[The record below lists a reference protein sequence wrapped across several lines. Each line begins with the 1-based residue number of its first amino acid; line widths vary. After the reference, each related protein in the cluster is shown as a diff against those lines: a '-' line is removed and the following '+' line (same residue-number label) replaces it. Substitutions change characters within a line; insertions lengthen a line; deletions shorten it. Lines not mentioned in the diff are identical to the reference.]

1 MKFSKLF
8 TWLDVRR
15 VTSRYTNYG
24 SKFPEGVVRIRCFS
38 DALEIGLDNEQQSI
52 ENAQQALKEWFG
64 DWYQEDQSLIQLD
77 LGDATLPVELITGEE
92 NDTTDVY
99 VRPFWE
105 EIVYINSNSELED
118 ASVKLIKLPEA
129 YNDKPNLIAFY
140 SFKGGV
146 GRTLNLAAHL
156 FALLDRAK
164 ELDKPINILVID
176 ADLEA
181 PGLTYWNRVE
191 KQQPAVSFID
201 FLESY
206 HYSPI
211 DIEQTL
217 SIFAKEIK
225 KSPKQYGKSTV
236 YFLPACID
244 DNELL
249 DTPILPEQLVT
260 SPNGAWEYGNAIHR
274 LGKAIG
280 VDYVFI
286 DLKSGL
292 SKISSPIIFDP
303 RFQRFLVTTITEQS
317 VTGTSLV
324 LKQIGQVAPSKA
336 NIDNETYYNP
346 SLIISML
353 TPELKSLPAFED
365 ASVRFQSAYV
375 QLEEDNIYST
385 RLKTQDTYFAQELL
399 YINNWDEAR
408 SKLNLT
414 SVMEIARNWAE
425 DELVSDNPGRVGF
438 VMRSRYKS

>member
-15 VTSRYTNYG
+15 VTSRHTNYG

-38 DALEIGLDNEQQSI
+38 DALEIGLDNEEQSI

-64 DWYQEDQSLIQLD
+64 DWYQEDKSLIQLD
-77 LGDATLPVELITGEE
+77 LGDATLPVELIRGEE
-92 NDTTDVY
+92 NDTSDVY

-105 EIVYINSNSELED
+105 EIAYINSDSELENEFT
-118 ASVKLIKLPEA
+118 KLIKLPEA
-129 YNDKPNLIAFY
+129 YNEKPNLVAFY

-146 GRTLNLAAHL
+146 GRTLNLVAHL

-181 PGLTYWNRVE
+181 PGLTYWNRAE
-191 KQQPAVSFID
+191 KQQPVVSFID

-217 SIFAKEIK
+217 SIFAKEIQK
-225 KSPKQYGKSTV
+225 TPKQEGKSTV

-260 SPNGAWEYGNAIHR
+260 SPNGAWECGNAIHR

-286 DLKSGL
+286 DLRAGL

-324 LKQIGQVAPSKA
+324 LAQIGQVAPSKA
-336 NIDNETYYNP
+336 SIDNETYYDP

-353 TPELKSLPAFED
+353 TPELKSLPAFENV
-365 ASVRFQSAYV
+365 SVRFESAYV
-375 QLEEDNIYST
+375 QPKDNIYST
-385 RLKTQDTYFAQELL
+385 RLEVKETYFAQELI

-408 SKLNLT
+408 SKLSPT
-414 SVMEIARNWAE
+414 SVMGIARNWAE
-425 DELVSDNPGRVGF
+425 DKLVSDNPGRVGF
-438 VMRSRYKS
+438 VMRSHYKS

>member
-38 DALEIGLDNEQQSI
+38 DALEIGLDNEEQSI

-77 LGDATLPVELITGEE
+77 LGDATLPVEFIPGEE
-92 NDTTDVY
+92 NDINDVY

-105 EIVYINSNSELED
+105 EIAYINSDSELKD
-118 ASVKLIKLPEA
+118 ASAKPIKLPEA
-129 YNDKPNLIAFY
+129 YNDKPKLIAFY

-146 GRTLNLAAHL
+146 GRTLSLAAHL
-156 FALLDRAK
+156 FALLDRAAL
-164 ELDKPINILVID
+164 LDQPINILVID

-181 PGLTYWNRVE
+181 PGLTYWNRSE
-191 KQQPAVSFID
+191 KQQPTVSFID

-217 SIFAKEIK
+217 SIFASEVK
-225 KSPKQYGKSTV
+225 KSPKREGKSTI

-244 DNELL
+244 DNQLL
-249 DTPILPEQLVT
+249 DMPIMPEQLVT

-286 DLKSGL
+286 DLRAGL

-317 VTGTSLV
+317 VIGTSLV
-324 LKQIGQVAPSKA
+324 LKQMGQVAPSKA
-336 NIDNETYYNP
+336 NIDNEIYYNP

-375 QLEEDNIYST
+375 QPEENNIYST
-385 RLKTQDTYFAQELL
+385 RLSTQETYFAQELL
-399 YINNWDEAR
+399 YINNWDEAH
-408 SKLNLT
+408 SKLNST
-414 SVMEIARNWAE
+414 SVMEITRSWAE
-425 DELVSDNPGRVGF
+425 EEIVILKTG
-438 VMRSRYKS
+438 